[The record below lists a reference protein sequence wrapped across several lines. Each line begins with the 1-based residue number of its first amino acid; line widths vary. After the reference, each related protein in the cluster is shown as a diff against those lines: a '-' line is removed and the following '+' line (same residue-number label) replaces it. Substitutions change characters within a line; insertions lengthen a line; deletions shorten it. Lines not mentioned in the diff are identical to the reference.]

1 MVLDK
6 VTTVAALVIGAKI
19 LESGVRT
26 RTEERCRAE
35 EEERT
40 TILKNE
46 HRSQLQ
52 AKDDAIENLEQRL
65 SDLNNEN
72 RRLREKISEMEDRE
86 RRQAAKPDPGSF

>member
-6 VTTVAALVIGAKI
+6 VATVAMLALGAKM
-19 LESGVRT
+19 LELDVRT
-26 RTEERCRAE
+26 RTEKRCRAE
-35 EEERT
+35 EARHT
-40 TILKNE
+40 AILKNE

-65 SDLNNEN
+65 SDLGNEN
-72 RRLREKISEMEDRE
+72 RRLQEKISEMDDRE